1 MTAASP
7 TRVEIA
13 GLALALIVF
22 PPWFAGAGVRRNA
35 KGLVQVSRYGIRG
48 IKMIENVDAM

>member
-1 MTAASP
+1 M
-7 TRVEIA
+7 EIA